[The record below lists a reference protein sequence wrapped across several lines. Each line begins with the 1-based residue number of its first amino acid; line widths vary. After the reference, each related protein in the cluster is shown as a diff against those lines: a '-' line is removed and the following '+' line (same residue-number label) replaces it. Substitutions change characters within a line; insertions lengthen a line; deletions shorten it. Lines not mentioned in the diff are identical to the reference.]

1 MSGQLCEVSVSKE
14 KNCDIS
20 THCSTP
26 AVNPCMPDL
35 KREEGRSFGSFSHYV
50 ARIEAHA
57 CVGQWSLSDDLA
69 LQRVTGFS
77 QISLSLNWENYRL
90 EYWTIEKVLR
100 KGSVSLYLSLVNYK
114 SLEIYIYF
122 FQLLFIFFLYSYV
135 KRNMRVYEYFFGYL
149 IF

>member
-26 AVNPCMPDL
+26 AVNPRIPDL
-35 KREEGRSFGSFSHYV
+35 EREEGPILEVSSHYV
-50 ARIEAHA
+50 ARIKAHA

-69 LQRVTGFS
+69 LQRETGFS
-77 QISLSLNWENYRL
+77 QISLSLNWENYCL
-90 EYWTIEKVLR
+90 ENWTIER
-100 KGSVSLYLSLVNYK
+100 KGFVSLYLSLVNYK
-114 SLEIYIYF
+114 YWLKIYIYI
-122 FQLLFIFFLYSYV
+122 FQLLFTFFLYSYV
-135 KRNMRVYEYFFGYL
+135 KENMRAYEHFFGYYL